1 MTLSV
6 ADNGVGLPEEVGFG
20 STQTLGLRLV
30 GTLVRQIEGS
40 VRVDRAEGT
49 AVHITFS
56 VGSLEAG
63 CNHGVGAYH
72 GRRR

>member
-40 VRVDRAEGT
+40 VRVDRSGGT
-49 AVHITFS
+49 AVDITFS
-56 VGSLEAG
+56 AGGPVEAG
-63 CNHGVGAYH
+63 
-72 GRRR
+72 